1 MGRNDSRRKE
11 TVQTVSDFSI
21 EQQRAIAIASAR
33 MRLQGGGESVTGGE
47 RLKHASDSF
56 LTNMPDFPKSLQEF
70 ATGGTGLLRGIANL
84 PSRAGVGPAAGDI
97 MFPPQGDPESG
108 FRTAGEIADPIAWAI
123 GGGVP
128 AAAAK
133 TLGRLVSMG
142 PAAKKVAE
150 AMARNWAGSALGRGA
165 VGGATGATIGA
176 LSDRGDAETGAAVGA
191 AANVLLPPAASGVMR
206 GATAVKEAI
215 YPSPGGLAVR
225 AAGDKADDVI
235 AALQNAKSGV
245 PGLELNVGQASV
257 PANSAEF
264 AALQKLAASK
274 DPSRYVGP
282 QGVQGQQEAAR
293 RAAVQTVGKTPG
305 DLHAAEAAR
314 SSASKVNYSAA
325 YQQAIKGD
333 PELAR
338 LSANPYFRDE
348 LPEAL
353 RLAEANGISPKTN
366 LTEFL
371 QFVKEGID
379 SKIQAATKPDA
390 PAISNATKAALTD
403 AKNRLVTW
411 LGKKNPA
418 YEFART
424 EHARLSRPINQMK
437 LGQELE
443 RALVAPATEAERVAG
458 FGGALR
464 KAETQISKATGG
476 PRIED
481 LTPRQRKVMDAIEAN
496 LKLDADYKKL
506 AGGGMSNLENR
517 IGAPTAPPTG
527 IFQPM
532 LSAARSWLN
541 TLLGSGHEKALH
553 RLAPIMEK
561 DPQNFAKLMQAATPQ
576 QRQAINSMLADY
588 MARGAT
594 VAGGTQ

>member
-1 MGRNDSRRKE
+1 M
-11 TVQTVSDFSI
+11 TDFTI
-21 EQQRAIAIASAR
+21 EQQKAIAIANAR
-33 MRLQGGGESVTGGE
+33 LRLGEGAPTSGE
-47 RLKHASDSF
+47 RLSHASDSW
-56 LTNMPDFPKSLQEF
+56 LANMPDFPKSLQEF
-70 ATGGTGLLRGIANL
+70 ATGGTGILRGIANL
-84 PSRAGVGPAAGDI
+84 PSKVGFGPAAGDV

-108 FRTAGEIADPIAWAI
+108 FRTAGEIADPLAWAI

-128 AAAAK
+128 ATAAKTLERMVAMGPAAAK
-133 TLGRLVSMG
+133 T
-142 PAAKKVAE
+142 AE
-150 AMARNWAGSALGRGA
+150 ALARSWAGRAVGRGV
-165 VGGATGATIGA
+165 VGGLTGGTIGA

-191 AANVLLPPAASGVMR
+191 AANVLVPPAISGVMR
-206 GATAVKEAI
+206 GATAAKEAI
-215 YPSPGGLAVR
+215 YPSAGGLAVR

-235 AALQNAKSGV
+235 TALQNAKSGV
-245 PGLELNVGQASV
+245 PGLELTVGQASV

-264 AALQKLAASK
+264 AALTKLGASK
-274 DPSRYVGP
+274 DPSRFYGP

-293 RAAVQTVGKTPG
+293 RAAVQTVGKTTG
-305 DLHAAEAAR
+305 DLHAAEMAR
-314 SSASKVNYSAA
+314 SVASNKNYADA
-325 YQQAIKGD
+325 YQQVIKGD

-338 LSANPYFRDE
+338 LAKNPYFRDE
-348 LPEAL
+348 LPEAI
-353 RLAEANGISPKTN
+353 RLAEANGISPKNN

-403 AKNRLVTW
+403 AKNRLVSW
-411 LGKKNPA
+411 LGNKNPA
-418 YEFART
+418 YEFARS

-443 RALVAPATEAERVAG
+443 QSLVAPVSEAERVAG
-458 FGGALR
+458 FGGAMR
-464 KAETQISKATGG
+464 KAETQISKSTGG

-481 LTPRQRKVMDAIEAN
+481 LTPRQRKVLDAIEAN
-496 LKLDADYKKL
+496 MKLDADYKKL
-506 AGGGMSNLENR
+506 ASAGQSNLENR

-541 TLLGSGHEKALH
+541 TILGSGHEKALH
-553 RLAPIMEK
+553 KLAPLIDK

-576 QRQAINSMLADY
+576 QRQIVNSILSDY
-588 MARGAT
+588 MVSGAT
-594 VAGGTQ
+594 VIGGTQ